1 MLLSLIS
8 VLHRTVT
15 LLLEVEVTFTKKHY
29 LPAKVGLAA
38 SNIYFFL
45 LPFKHLFS
53 ILGHAFILA
62 MVQIL
67 AFDCQVVSGEKSEK
81 LLPCTDSCPS
91 LLKLK
96 MIIE

>member
-15 LLLEVEVTFTKKHY
+15 LLLEVAVTFTKKHY

-38 SNIYFFL
+38 SNTYFFL

-53 ILGHAFILA
+53 TLGHLYL
-62 MVQIL
+62 VWY
-67 AFDCQVVSGEKSEK
+67 KY
-81 LLPCTDSCPS
+81 
-91 LLKLK
+91 
-96 MIIE
+96 

>member
-1 MLLSLIS
+1 MLLSLIW
-8 VLHRTVT
+8 VLQSFARCVFLHRTRTVT

-67 AFDCQVVSGEKSEK
+67 AFD
-81 LLPCTDSCPS
+81 
-91 LLKLK
+91 
-96 MIIE
+96 